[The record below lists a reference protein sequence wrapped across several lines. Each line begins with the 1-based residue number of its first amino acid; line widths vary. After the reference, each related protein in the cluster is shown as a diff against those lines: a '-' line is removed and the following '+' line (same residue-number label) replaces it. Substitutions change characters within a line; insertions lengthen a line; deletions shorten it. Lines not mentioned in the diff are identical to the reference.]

1 METAR
6 KDQKMF
12 CTRSGNA
19 KWSTD
24 GCFVMNAYCSCIVVI
39 HWWFCSVL
47 QCSRHTWSCLAM
59 RLRRASREK
68 PQAAWKRFSWLWV
81 SLPAA
86 LTFVLLSPLLIF
98 PLCLLFFLSVSLF
111 AYLSFFLFLPFFL
124 ALFCLLHSHTQISE
138 SLFSHDTHM
147 ASLCACLYP
156 GLRCESPDTV
166 YNP

>member
-1 METAR
+1 MSNSFNLSISVETAR

-98 PLCLLFFLSVSLF
+98 PLCLLFFLSVCLSLPIWV
-111 AYLSFFLFLPFFL
+111 SFFSFLFFL
-124 ALFCLLHSHTQISE
+124 LYFVSCIATHKSVKAYFHMTPTWLLFVLVYT
-138 SLFSHDTHM
+138 
-147 ASLCACLYP
+147 P
-156 GLRCESPDTV
+156 G
-166 YNP
+166 